1 MMPSSADRRKQKKK
15 EKKRLKDKQRQQV
28 ARTRRRASKVR
39 NVSRLAKLPV
49 ADCFASECWHEHGP
63 ESVWAALSR
72 RHPNGNVAAS
82 LFHVDLRQ
90 GKVLEAVSMPSLAPG
105 QLEFELGKRAGEE
118 EMVPSCEP
126 SVVAALVAAA
136 RELHEQGGRS
146 LPASFQD
153 AAELLGDIDPA
164 DCPYEILT
172 GAPPEAAPAPKPGKG
187 LLERMKSWVG
197 R

>member
-1 MMPSSADRRKQKKK
+1 MPSSADRRKQKKR

-28 ARTRRRASKVR
+28 ARTRRSASKVR
-39 NVSRLAKLPV
+39 NVSRLSKLPM

-63 ESVWAALSR
+63 ASVWTALSR
-72 RHPNGNVAAS
+72 RHPNGNLAVS
-82 LFHVDLRQ
+82 LFHLDLRA
-90 GKVLEAVSMPSLAPG
+90 GRVLEAVSMPSLVPG

-118 EMVPSCEP
+118 EVVSSCEP
-126 SVVAALVAAA
+126 AVVAGLVEAA
-136 RELHEQGGRS
+136 RGMHEEGGRP
-146 LPASFQD
+146 LPAGFQD
-153 AAELLGDIDPA
+153 AVELLGDVDAA

-172 GAPPEAAPAPKPGKG
+172 GAPPEAAPRQPSKG